1 MNDMFNDALAFNQ
14 DISSWQVYRLSSRP
28 NRPSNFY
35 TGGTGFPAN
44 PSYLPNWAMAAPVL

>member
-1 MNDMFNDALAFNQ
+1 MNDMFSDALAFNQ

-44 PSYLPNWAMAAPVL
+44 PSYLPNWGMAAPAP